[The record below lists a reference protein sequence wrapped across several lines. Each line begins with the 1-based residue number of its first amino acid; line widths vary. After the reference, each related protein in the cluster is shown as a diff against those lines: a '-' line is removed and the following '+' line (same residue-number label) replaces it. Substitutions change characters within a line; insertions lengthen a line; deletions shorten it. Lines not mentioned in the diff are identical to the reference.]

1 MPIYIA
7 VEVARRELE
16 GRLLL
21 GLAAAERGHDV
32 VLGKIPHAALLAEE
46 LDGWRLP
53 AGILH
58 LKSAASSDRIY
69 ARFDVLRDR
78 GMLISVQDEEHGLA
92 GPDAYEEF
100 GRARFPVDAV
110 RRADLI
116 FAWGPHDGAW
126 LTSMCSGLDT
136 EVVETGSPR
145 IDLWR
150 PDVIGS
156 AAADGGANDPH
167 VLIVSSVTPFNRNP
181 FWLQLRQKRDGAF
194 GPAFE
199 GDDDPQEFLAYDRY
213 SSRFSFVRHLVR
225 AVRSLTKQFPSAS
238 FVLRPHHFEE
248 PLAWPA
254 LIGEYPN
261 LRFDSDAT
269 SRSLVENASV
279 VIHCASSI
287 AIEATVAA
295 RSVLTFCPVEGEWD
309 DWTANRFGTHV
320 TSIDDLLEAVGT
332 SLHGELQRSRSA
344 TDEALLASR
353 LSALDGP
360 LAADRIVD
368 EWERV
373 MTPATGGRIE
383 RITSRTSPAEPDRR
397 PLRAARSIVRGIIA
411 ARQTVRDEPAP
422 STKGPYAMEVAHKFP
437 SLDVDALRA
446 DAARLAAHLGRF
458 QDVEI
463 VQIGDR
469 EVLLR
474 AAGR

>member
-21 GLAAAERGHDV
+21 GLVAAERGNDV

-46 LDGWRLP
+46 LNGWRLP

-58 LKSAASSDRIY
+58 LKSVASSERIY
-69 ARFDVLRDR
+69 ERFDVLRDR

-116 FAWGPHDGAW
+116 LAWGPHDGLW
-126 LTSMCSGLDT
+126 LTSMCSGLDAK
-136 EVVETGSPR
+136 VVETGSPR

-156 AAADGGANDPH
+156 AVTDERVHGPH
-167 VLIVSSVTPFNRNP
+167 VLVVSSITPFGRNP
-181 FWLQLRQKRDGAF
+181 FWLIMQQMRGGAF
-194 GPAFE
+194 GPPFE
-199 GDDDPQEFLAYDRY
+199 GDDDPQEFLAYDGHA
-213 SSRFSFVRHLVR
+213 SGFSHVKHVVR
-225 AVRSLTKQFPSAS
+225 AVRRLARQFPSVH
-238 FVLRPHHFEE
+238 FVFRPHHFEE

-269 SRSLVENASV
+269 SRSLVASASV
-279 VIHCASSI
+279 VIHSASSI
-287 AIEATVAA
+287 AMESTVAS
-295 RSVLTFCPVEGEWD
+295 RSVVTFCPVEGESD
-309 DWTANRFGTHV
+309 GWTANRFGTRA
-320 TSIDDLLEAVGT
+320 TLIDDLLEAVRT
-332 SLHGELQRSRSA
+332 SLDGGMQPGRSA
-344 TDEALLASR
+344 ADEALLSSR
-353 LSALDGP
+353 LAALDGP

-368 EWERV
+368 EWESL
-373 MTPATGGRIE
+373 MTPTTSGRVE
-383 RITSRTSPAEPDRR
+383 RIPRRPAPGEFVRR
-397 PLRAARSIVRGIIA
+397 PLRALRDVVRGKLPDAGSGRA
-411 ARQTVRDEPAP
+411 A
-422 STKGPYAMEVAHKFP
+422 KGPYAMEVEHKFP

-446 DAARLAAHLGRF
+446 DAARLATHLGRF